1 MWKGTHDEGHRSAR
15 VRRPQEV
22 LELAEVPTPTV
33 GDQDVL
39 VRVRA
44 SSANPWDWHFI
55 RGEPVL
61 CDRRESAVSE
71 NRSSSSPGVTLQELS
86 REWAMA

>member
-1 MWKGTHDEGHRSAR
+1 MKAIVQHDYGAPQDVLQLADVEG
-15 VRRPQEV
+15 PI
-22 LELAEVPTPTV
+22 V
-33 GDQDVL
+33 GDHDVL

-61 CDRRESAVSE
+61 LRTAGLGGIRKP
-71 NRSSSSPGVTLQELS
+71 R
-86 REWAMA
+86 